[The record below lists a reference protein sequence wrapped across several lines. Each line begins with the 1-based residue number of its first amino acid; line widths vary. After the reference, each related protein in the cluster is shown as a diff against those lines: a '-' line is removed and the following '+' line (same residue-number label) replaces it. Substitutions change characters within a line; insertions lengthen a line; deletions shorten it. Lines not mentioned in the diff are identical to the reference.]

1 MSSLNPFEPRSEYI
15 PDGITNPHTPLD
27 HNNSYDFSTKSLY
40 HIFGFMPIKME
51 YLCYDRHT

>member
-27 HNNSYDFSTKSLY
+27 RNNSYDFSTKSLY
-40 HIFGFMPIKME
+40 KLISAATFFPLTID
-51 YLCYDRHT
+51 L